1 MLLILAASTQLLLIS
16 ELLLRRL
23 LYLVLPV
30 KRTSVQRFA
39 DNSLL
44 SSLAAAIMQT
54 ATVPLQAVAS
64 LLASGVRVWAVLLL
78 LAALFTTLLV
88 LSNSSV
94 YAYSALVRLYNL
106 GVAPAVGA
114 LKWLFILLDFVFR
127 VFVPLWN
134 GWVHLLSQVLR
145 RVVLPYS
152 FTNVDVLPELL
163 QGLALTWGTLGQSVV
178 TWLGNV
184 ASCTVQFEVV
194 ARRCAGSNSTRGA
207 DCITV
212 FSATDARC
220 YAAPNHLAVD
230 LLTPGLFA
238 RQAAQSLQGVIA
250 NSCGL
255 AAIVLNLAMFPL
267 CDYHLWA
274 AVHGAVN
281 TVLYTVVGMPIS
293 TWRRCEA
300 LGARAG
306 CGRCTSR
313 SAARR
318 TGSPWRRWR
327 SRRWRAS
334 ATRSTTG

>member
-94 YAYSALVRLYNL
+94 YVYSALARIYNF

-145 RVVLPYS
+145 RVILPYS

-194 ARRCAGSNSTRGA
+194 ARR
-207 DCITV
+207 
-212 FSATDARC
+212 
-220 YAAPNHLAVD
+220 
-230 LLTPGLFA
+230 
-238 RQAAQSLQGVIA
+238 
-250 NSCGL
+250 
-255 AAIVLNLAMFPL
+255 
-267 CDYHLWA
+267 
-274 AVHGAVN
+274 
-281 TVLYTVVGMPIS
+281 
-293 TWRRCEA
+293 
-300 LGARAG
+300 
-306 CGRCTSR
+306 
-313 SAARR
+313 
-318 TGSPWRRWR
+318 
-327 SRRWRAS
+327 
-334 ATRSTTG
+334 